1 MNPSVYW
8 MLLGCSTPDPSED
21 GTPSTD
27 NPTVETPDLELDED
41 LLGEVELNEEE
52 LVVARRRVRMNVSQL
67 NQSMQQ
73 IAGVEWKSGNTVL
86 WGRYSSTLGVPD
98 FEERTSEDLEASV
111 IFQKFLQDA
120 ATYTCEHWID
130 NESED
135 ADGYFY
141 LVTQTENQS
150 VSLVRPHIEDL
161 RYLVHGVSS
170 GVEDVFVEN
179 VWDLHQLVYQRTEDP
194 VSAWQTVC
202 VAMFTHPD
210 FYTY

>member
-21 GTPSTD
+21 GTTATD
-27 NPTVETPDLELDED
+27 NPTVETPDSELQED

-73 IAGVEWKSGNTVL
+73 ISGVEWKSGNTVL
-86 WGRYSSTLGVPD
+86 WERYSSTLGVPD

-141 LVTQTENQS
+141 LVTQTDEQGS
-150 VSLVRPHIEDL
+150 SLVRPHIEDL

-170 GVEDVFVEN
+170 GVADVFVEN
-179 VWDLHQLVYQRTEDP
+179 VWDLHQLVYQRTENP

>member
-1 MNPSVYW
+1 MKSVMILMWSWGCTTSVPSDEPS
-8 MLLGCSTPDPSED
+8 STDSSTVEN
-21 GTPSTD
+21 PSTD
-27 NPTVETPDLELDED
+27 VSEE
-41 LLGEVELNEEE
+41 LLGDVELSEDDT
-52 LVVARRRVRMNVSQL
+52 VVARRRVRMDVAQL

-73 IAGVEWKSGNTVL
+73 ITGVEWKSGNAVL
-86 WGRYSSTLGVPD
+86 WDRYGSTLGVPD

-120 ATYTCEHWID
+120 ATYTCDIWIE

-135 ADGYFY
+135 GDGYFY
-141 LVTQTENQS
+141 LVTQVEDQS
-150 VSLVRPHIEDL
+150 SSILRSHIGDL
-161 RYLVHGVSS
+161 RYLIHGISS
-170 GVEDVFVEN
+170 GEEDAFVES
-179 VWDLHQLVYQRTEDP
+179 VWDMHQLVYQRTENR